1 MRYAQG
7 EMRSAFNCGGIPM
20 SRLEPLWDAKD
31 VAAYLKASLKWVYLH
46 ASKGTL
52 PCCHVGGL
60 RRFEPEAIRAW
71 ARGEWSRSVVQLQRP
86 AAQEG

>member
-1 MRYAQG
+1 M
-7 EMRSAFNCGGIPM
+7 N
-20 SRLEPLWDAKD
+20 RLEPLWDAKE

-71 ARGEWSRSVVQLQRP
+71 ARGERDGSVVHLRRL
-86 AAQEG
+86 AAQGG